1 MCYSLG
7 ERAVEEIVDARRT
20 QLEVSKTNCHEQ
32 ANEKIEALI
41 KDSWRASFACRP
53 AGVQLSKIYV
63 SRSLARLRSTD
74 MHGQGVGGTVHWIL
88 ILRAAADTES
98 CC

>member
-32 ANEKIEALI
+32 ADEKKKLLYLGEFSLL
-41 KDSWRASFACRP
+41 CQP

-63 SRSLARLRSTD
+63 SHSLFECL
-74 MHGQGVGGTVHWIL
+74 
-88 ILRAAADTES
+88 
-98 CC
+98 